1 MDIIKNPVVVG
12 VICGIITY
20 VYMKYTS
27 DKINERRIK
36 RMKKENVKLKLDKV
50 NLLIPLALSI
60 VGWFFA
66 TNYFESEEKAEQIV
80 VVSDMPTMLDTGKI
94 PQTGG
99 IGELNKQMNNV
110 IESLS
115 DSARSYHLISRGLNI
130 PNNIKMPDVFIE
142 TI

>member
-36 RMKKENVKLKLDKV
+36 RMKKENINLKLDKV
-50 NLLIPLALSI
+50 NLLIPLAISI

-66 TNYFESEEKAEQIV
+66 TNYFENEEKTEQTIIV
-80 VVSDMPTMLDTGKI
+80 SEVPQINDIGKL
-94 PQTGG
+94 PQSGG

-110 IESLS
+110 IDSIS